1 MADEEQLKIIRQGVD
16 AWNDWRNKNPE
27 LRSEL
32 RSDLGG
38 AHFGGA
44 DLSGADL
51 IAAQLIATNLRG
63 ADLTGSRVYGVSV
76 WDIKVNDQTKQ
87 QNLVITDR
95 GEPIITVDNIKVAQ
109 FIYLLLN
116 NNVIRKIIDTITSK
130 AVLILSLESH
140 ASDVITS
147 IIDYNNNQ
155 K

>member
-1 MADEEQLKIIRQGVD
+1 
-16 AWNDWRNKNPE
+16 

-116 NNVIRKIIDTITSK
+116 NNVIRKVIDTITSK

-147 IIDYNNNQ
+147 IIDYNINQ